1 MYKDLLDFLRL
12 RLDILE
18 VQDVLEQI
26 EDMEDIPNVNPHL
39 AEQIETYIEEFVT
52 EKFVNGVSGE
62 MFVNNLDIKE
72 LLEDL

>member
-18 VQDVLEQI
+18 VQEVLDQIDVV
-26 EDMEDIPNVNPHL
+26 EDIPNVNSHL
-39 AEQIETYIEEFVT
+39 AEQIETSINEFV
-52 EKFVNGVSGE
+52 EERFVGGASGE

>member
-1 MYKDLLDFLRL
+1 MYNDLLDFLRL

-18 VQDVLEQI
+18 VHELLDQIDVV
-26 EDMEDIPNVNPHL
+26 EDIPNVNPHL
-39 AEQIETYIEEFVT
+39 AEQIETSINEFIEER
-52 EKFVNGVSGE
+52 FVNGASGE

>member
-1 MYKDLLDFLRL
+1 MYNDLLDFLRL

-18 VQDVLEQI
+18 VHELLDQIDVV
-26 EDMEDIPNVNPHL
+26 EDIPNVNPHL
-39 AEQIETYIEEFVT
+39 AEQIETSINEFV
-52 EKFVNGVSGE
+52 EERFVNDASGE

>member
-1 MYKDLLDFLRL
+1 MYNDLLDFLRL

-18 VQDVLEQI
+18 VHELLDQIDVV
-26 EDMEDIPNVNPHL
+26 EDIPNVNPHL
-39 AEQIETYIEEFVT
+39 AEQIETSINEFV
-52 EKFVNGVSGE
+52 EERFVGSASGE

>member
-1 MYKDLLDFLRL
+1 MYNDLLDFLRL

-18 VQDVLEQI
+18 VHDVLEQI
-26 EDMEDIPNVNPHL
+26 EDMEDIPNVNLHL
-39 AEQIETYIEEFVT
+39 AEQIETYIEEFVS

>member
-18 VQDVLEQI
+18 VQEVLEQI
-26 EDMEDIPNVNPHL
+26 EDAEDIPNVNPRL
-39 AEQIETYIEEFVT
+39 GEQIETSINEFV
-52 EKFVNGVSGE
+52 EERFVSGASGE
-62 MFVNNLDIKE
+62 LFIESIDIKE

>member
-18 VQDVLEQI
+18 VHELLDQIDVV
-26 EDMEDIPNVNPHL
+26 EDIPNVNPHL
-39 AEQIETYIEEFVT
+39 AEQIETSINEFV
-52 EKFVNGVSGE
+52 EERFVNGASGE

>member
-18 VQDVLEQI
+18 VHDLLDQI
-26 EDMEDIPNVNPHL
+26 EDAEDIPNVNPRL
-39 AEQIETYIEEFVT
+39 GEQIETSINEFV
-52 EKFVNGVSGE
+52 EERFVGGASGE
-62 MFVNNLDIKE
+62 LFIESIDIKE

>member
-18 VQDVLEQI
+18 VQEVLDQIDVV
-26 EDMEDIPNVNPHL
+26 EDIPNVNPHL
-39 AEQIETYIEEFVT
+39 AEQIETSINEFV
-52 EKFVNGVSGE
+52 EERFVNGASGE

>member
-18 VQDVLEQI
+18 VQEVLDQIDVV
-26 EDMEDIPNVNPHL
+26 EDIPNVNLHL
-39 AEQIETYIEEFVT
+39 AEQIETSINEFV
-52 EKFVNGVSGE
+52 EERFVNDASGE
-62 MFVNNLDIKE
+62 MFVNNLDIIE

>member
-52 EKFVNGVSGE
+52 EKFVNGASGE

>member
-18 VQDVLEQI
+18 VQEVLDQIDVV
-26 EDMEDIPNVNPHL
+26 EDIPNINPHL
-39 AEQIETYIEEFVT
+39 AEQIETSINEFV
-52 EKFVNGVSGE
+52 EERFVNDASGE

>member
-1 MYKDLLDFLRL
+1 MYNDLLDFLRL

-18 VQDVLEQI
+18 VHELLDQIDVV
-26 EDMEDIPNVNPHL
+26 EDIPNVNPHL
-39 AEQIETYIEEFVT
+39 AEQIETSINEFV
-52 EKFVNGVSGE
+52 EERFVGGASGE